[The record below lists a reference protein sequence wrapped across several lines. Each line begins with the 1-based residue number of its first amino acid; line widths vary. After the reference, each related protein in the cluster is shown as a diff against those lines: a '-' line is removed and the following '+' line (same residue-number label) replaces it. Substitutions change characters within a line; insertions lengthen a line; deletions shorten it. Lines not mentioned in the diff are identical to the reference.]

1 MTNGHPIRAEEF
13 ELFALGV
20 FAGEERA
27 PIQAHIDSC
36 PECARKL
43 AEARG
48 RIALLAIA
56 APEQSPPSV
65 VKQRLLEKVRAEKS
79 SNAAPVRIR
88 GTRPAIRW
96 WNTIWAPAALALAIA
111 TIFLWISDRRLD
123 NQLQHIQQVTQTY
136 QTQTEHAQALV
147 NVLAAQDTVTVK
159 LDATPSMPK
168 AWGYVKYNPRMGM
181 MCYSADLPEPPPNKV
196 YQMWVVPATGN
207 PVSAGVFMP
216 AAAHGGHMPMAKVP
230 PGIDC
235 KWFCVTVE
243 PKGGKP
249 APTGPKV
256 LVGTLE

>member
-20 FAGEERA
+20 FPGEESA
-27 PIQAHIDSC
+27 SIQAHIDSC
-36 PECARKL
+36 PECARRL

-48 RIALLAIA
+48 RVALLALA
-56 APEQSPPSV
+56 APEQNPPTV
-65 VKQRLLEKVRAEKS
+65 VKQRLLEKVRGEKS
-79 SNAAPVRIR
+79 SAIAPVQVRE
-88 GTRPAIRW
+88 TRPSAPW
-96 WNTIWAPAALALAIA
+96 WNTIWAPAAVALAIA

-123 NQLQHIQQVTQTY
+123 QQLQQIQQATQTY
-136 QTQTEHAQALV
+136 QEQTHHAQALV

-159 LDATPSMPK
+159 LDATPAMPK

-181 MCYSADLPEPPPNKV
+181 MCYSADLPEPPPDKV
-196 YQMWVVPATGN
+196 YQMWAIPVTGN

-216 AAAHGGHMPMAKVP
+216 GAAHNGQMPMAKVP
-230 PGIDC
+230 TGMDC

-243 PKGGKP
+243 PKGGKS

-256 LVGTLE
+256 LVGTL

>member
-20 FAGEERA
+20 FPSEERA

-36 PECARKL
+36 AECARKL

-48 RIALLAIA
+48 RIALLSLA
-56 APEQSPPSV
+56 APEQNPPAV
-65 VKQRLLEKVRAEKS
+65 VKQRLLEKVRTGKS
-79 SNAAPVRIR
+79 STIAPVRIR
-88 GTRPAIRW
+88 ETRPFAPW
-96 WNTIWAPAALALAIA
+96 WNTIWAPAAVALALA

-123 NQLQHIQQVTQTY
+123 RQLEQIRQVTRTY
-136 QTQTEHAQALV
+136 QAQTQRAQALV
-147 NVLAAQDTVTVK
+147 SVLAAQDTVTVK
-159 LDATPSMPK
+159 LDATPAMPK
-168 AWGYVKYNPRMGM
+168 AWGSVKYNPRMGM
-181 MCYSADLPEPPPNKV
+181 MCYTADLPEPPPNKV
-196 YQMWVVPATGN
+196 YQMWAVPMTGN

-216 AAAHGGHMPMAKVP
+216 AAAHNGQMLAKVP
-230 PGIDC
+230 TGMDC

-256 LVGTLE
+256 LVGTL